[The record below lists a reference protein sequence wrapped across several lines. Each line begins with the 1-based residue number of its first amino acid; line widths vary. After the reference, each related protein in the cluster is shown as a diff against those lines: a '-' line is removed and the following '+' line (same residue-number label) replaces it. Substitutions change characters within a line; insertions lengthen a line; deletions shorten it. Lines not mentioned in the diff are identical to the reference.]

1 MFLTDQPLQSQ
12 LPELAYGSVWLI
24 EAGSSDRQHLSPLA
38 VHALSTADAIIHDPG
53 IGQEILDLV
62 KPPRYREVAS
72 AGRATTR
79 VITLAEDGW
88 RVVQLVK
95 GDTME
100 RAVEV
105 ATRCAERNIPF
116 RIVPSLGDAV
126 GNEAPLCLLVV
137 HKTLSGKSADP
148 RPTLVLLIATP
159 RSDAAREH
167 PASTAAGFFNVRS
180 RRLTSRRIECKA

>member
-1 MFLTDQPLQSQ
+1 MFSTDQPLESQ
-12 LPELAYGSVWLI
+12 LPELAYGSVWFI
-24 EAGSSDRQHLSPLA
+24 EAGGGDRRHLSPLA

-72 AGRATTR
+72 AGRAITR

-105 ATRCAERNIPF
+105 ATRCAERNISF
-116 RIVPSLGDAV
+116 RIVPSAG
-126 GNEAPLCLLVV
+126 EAPLGLLVV
-137 HKTLSGKSADP
+137 HKTLSGNGPDP
-148 RPTLVLLIATP
+148 RPTLVLLITTP
-159 RSDAAREH
+159 RSDAATENTPRRR
-167 PASTAAGFFNVRS
+167 PLDFSMSGLAG
-180 RRLTSRRIECKA
+180 

>member
-1 MFLTDQPLQSQ
+1 MFSTDQPLESQ

-24 EAGSSDRQHLSPLA
+24 EAGGSDRRHFPPLT
-38 VHALSTADAIIHDPG
+38 VRALSTADAVIHDPG
-53 IGQEILDLV
+53 LAQEILDLV

-72 AGRATTR
+72 AGRAIKR

-116 RIVPSLGDAV
+116 RIVPNTGDPVDSEASLG
-126 GNEAPLCLLVV
+126 LLVV
-137 HKTLSGKSADP
+137 HKTLSGKAADP
-148 RPTLVLLIATP
+148 RPTLVLLIVTP
-159 RSDAAREH
+159 RSDAATE
-167 PASTAAGFFNVRS
+167 N
-180 RRLTSRRIECKA
+180 TSRRRPLDFSMSGLAG